1 MYWDGEERMKK
12 TCKVLVFE
20 GPDKSGKETQSR
32 LTVETL
38 RKQGARVI
46 RVEVPCRSARW
57 THGLIYWMLRNG
69 WAKRLPNAFQAVQFL
84 NKLSFQLLDLPA
96 MLRDHDV
103 VVLDRWSLSSIVYGD
118 ATGVHRGFNR
128 LLSRLLRKPDRTI
141 VFAERSYRRDSE
153 QDDSYEKDT
162 DLQARV
168 RAGYREWASTHADH
182 FLVDNS
188 RSVDEVHREVINVA
202 CPPCQ
207 TCKVGLGE
215 HCDAGL
221 HS

>member
-1 MYWDGEERMKK
+1 MKK

-20 GPDKSGKETQSR
+20 GPDKSGKETQSK

-38 RKQGARVI
+38 RREGARVT
-46 RVEVPCRSARW
+46 RVEVPCRSAGW
-57 THGLIYWMLRNG
+57 THGIIYWMLRNG
-69 WAKRLPNAFQAVQFL
+69 WARHLPNLFQTVQFL
-84 NKLSFQLLDLPA
+84 NKLSFQLLDLPD
-96 MLRDHDV
+96 LLHDHDV

-128 LLSRLLRKPDRTI
+128 FLARLLRKPDRTV
-141 VFAERSYRRDSE
+141 VFAERSYRRAST

-162 DLQARV
+162 ELQARV
-168 RAGYREWASTHADH
+168 REGYREWALTHADH
-182 FLVDNS
+182 FLVDNT
-188 RSVDEVHREVINVA
+188 RSVEQVHRDVIDAV
-202 CPPCQ
+202 CPPCRM
-207 TCKVGLGE
+207 CKARLGE